1 MLISLIVLLLS
12 GCGNSKS
19 MTFADY
25 KSNWN
30 SMAKQ
35 MIENNTSTL
44 PKSSLKLPDAKPE
57 KDNTGSLVYKIP
69 FVNVTQT
76 KNFLVAKVDKSD
88 QIRFIELHAFISD
101 MSKADAK
108 DDFDYVLDLVS
119 LTIGSMKAPDVDK
132 AYQLLLGVSKSGSI
146 RSDYF
151 LGRNRTYT
159 DENGNDYLFNSS
171 KEGLITL
178 IIRTK
183 LESKNAKKKD
193 VPQNARETEKNGQTS
208 LPAASVAQK
217 PAETDSI
224 NQVIKIKKIAATS
237 ILKDSSQAYPPEQ
250 ASDGDIKTCWAEGVP
265 GYGIKECIFYQFA
278 DMYTIHGF
286 NIWNGYQK
294 SEDLYYKNSRPLAL
308 RVSAVGYEETHY
320 LKDTM
325 GMQRID
331 LKRPVKMREVQ
342 IFIEDVAKGSKF
354 DDTCISEISFY

>member
-1 MLISLIVLLLS
+1 MLISLMVLVS

-25 KSNWN
+25 KSTWN
-30 SMAKQ
+30 SIVKENM
-35 MIENNTSTL
+35 ENNRINL
-44 PKSSLKLPDAKPE
+44 PESALKLPDVKSS
-57 KDNTGSLVYKIP
+57 KDNTGRLVYNIP
-69 FVNVTQT
+69 LVNITQT
-76 KNFLVAKVDKSD
+76 KNFLVAEVDESD
-88 QIRFIELHAFISD
+88 QIRSITLHATLSR
-101 MSKADAK
+101 MSEADRR
-108 DDFDYVLDLVS
+108 DDLYQS
-119 LTIGSMKAPDVDK
+119 LQLASLAIFSMKAPDGEK
-132 AYQLLLGVSKSGSI
+132 ARKLLLGLSESGSVKEH
-146 RSDYF
+146 Y
-151 LGRNRTYT
+151 LMGRNRTYT
-159 DENGNDYLFNSS
+159 DESGNEYLFNSVANDMF
-171 KEGLITL
+171 TL
-178 IIRTK
+178 VIKTK

-342 IFIEDVAKGSKF
+342 IFIEDVAKGSKY